1 MFQRLNCARE
11 HACFPLYVCL
21 IFIALALP
29 CRLAGQA
36 FESSNPR
43 AVALYKEGLQLA
55 GQDRFNE
62 AIEKLRQAIEADP
75 NFIQAHLRYMDAF
88 RSVGRGKEIV
98 TMYENLL
105 KQNPGSALYHFL
117 YGRTLN
123 DMDAKRA
130 EYKKALA
137 ADPKFYWAQ
146 LGIGGSYLI
155 EKRYDEAIVAL
166 NKTLD
171 LKPGMVQAMRL
182 LAGIYLEKSMPHQAR
197 RLLEEAVTIDSTD
210 SGTYIRLGQT
220 YSQLERFQSAEKAF
234 LKAIALE
241 PEEPLIYYY
250 LGLSREIGNNRQG
263 ALEAYRKFLDMAPE
277 HELAQSAKKN
287 IEKLSK

>member
-1 MFQRLNCARE
+1 MFQTLNCTRP
-11 HACFPLYVCL
+11 HTYFLLCACSL
-21 IFIALALP
+21 ILALASP
-29 CRLAGQA
+29 SRLAGQDL
-36 FESSNPR
+36 ESSNPR
-43 AVALYKEGLQLA
+43 AISFYKEGLQLA
-55 GQDRFNE
+55 EQDRFNE
-62 AIEKLRQAIEADP
+62 ALEKLHQAIEADP

-88 RSVGRGKEIV
+88 RSVGRGEEV
-98 TMYENLL
+98 VNMYKNML

-117 YGRTLN
+117 CGRTLS

-137 ADPKFYWAQ
+137 ADPTFYWAQ
-146 LGIGGSYLI
+146 LGIGGSYLM

-166 NKTLD
+166 NKTLE
-171 LKPGMVQAMRL
+171 LKPGMVDAMRL

-197 RLLEEAVTIDSTD
+197 RLLEEAIAIDNTD
-210 SGTYIRLGQT
+210 AGTYIRLGQA

-234 LKAIALE
+234 LKAAALQ
-241 PEEPLIYYY
+241 PEEALIYYY

-277 HELAQSAKKN
+277 HELAQSAKMN

>member
-1 MFQRLNCARE
+1 MFQRLNCYRA
-11 HACFPLYVCL
+11 HSYFLLSICL
-21 IFIALALP
+21 AILALGVP
-29 CRLAGQA
+29 SRLAGQA
-36 FESSNPR
+36 LESSNPQ
-43 AVALYKEGLQLA
+43 AISLYNEGLQLA
-55 GQDRFNE
+55 AEDKFSE
-62 AIEKLRQAIEADP
+62 AIEKLRQAIDTDP

-88 RSVGRGKEIV
+88 RSAGRGREVI

-105 KQNPGSALYHFL
+105 KQNPTSALYHFL
-117 YGRTLN
+117 YGRTLS

-137 ADPKFYWAQ
+137 ADPTFYWAQ
-146 LGIGGSYLI
+146 LSIGGSYLM

-166 NKTLD
+166 NKTLN
-171 LKPGMVQAMRL
+171 LKPGAVEALRL
-182 LAGIYLEKSMPHQAR
+182 LAGIYLEKAMPHQAR
-197 RLLEEAVTIDSTD
+197 RLLEEAAVSDSTD
-210 SGTYIRLGQT
+210 YRIHIRLGQA

-234 LKAIALE
+234 LKAISLA

-250 LGLSREIGNNRQG
+250 LALSREIGNNRQG

-277 HELAQSAKKN
+277 HELAQSARKN

>member
-1 MFQRLNCARE
+1 MFQRLNCARV
-11 HACFPLYVCL
+11 HAYFLPCVCFA
-21 IFIALALP
+21 ILALGVP
-29 CRLAGQA
+29 SRLAGQA
-36 FESSNPR
+36 LESSNPQ
-43 AVALYKEGLQLA
+43 AVSLYKEGLQLA
-55 GQDRFNE
+55 GQDKFNE
-62 AIEKLRQAIEADP
+62 AIEKLSQAIKTDP

-88 RSVGRGKEIV
+88 RSAGRGKEVV

-105 KQNPGSALYHFL
+105 KQNPSSALYHFL

-137 ADPKFYWAQ
+137 VDPTFYWAQ

-166 NKTLD
+166 NKTLN
-171 LKPGMVQAMRL
+171 LKPGMVDAMRL

-197 RLLEEAVTIDSTD
+197 RLLEEAVMSDSTD
-210 SGTYIRLGQT
+210 SGTYIRLGQA

-234 LKAIALE
+234 LKAISLE

-277 HELAQSAKKN
+277 HELAQSARKN

>member
-1 MFQRLNCARE
+1 MFQTLNCTRPQAYFLL
-11 HACFPLYVCL
+11 CTCSL
-21 IFIALALP
+21 ILVLASP
-29 CRLAGQA
+29 FRLSGQNL
-36 FESSNPR
+36 ESSNPR
-43 AVALYKEGLQLA
+43 AISLYKESLQLA
-55 GQDRFNE
+55 EQDKFNE
-62 AIEKLRQAIEADP
+62 MIEKLRQAIKADP
-75 NFIQAHLRYMDAF
+75 DFIQAHLRYMDAF
-88 RSVGRGKEIV
+88 RSVGRGKEVV
-98 TMYENLL
+98 TMYENML

-117 YGRTLN
+117 YGRTLS

-137 ADPKFYWAQ
+137 AEPTFYWAQ
-146 LGIGGSYLI
+146 LSIGGSYFI

-166 NKTLD
+166 NKTLE
-171 LKPGMVQAMRL
+171 LKPGLVDALRL

-197 RLLEEAVTIDSTD
+197 RLLEEAVAIDTTD
-210 SGTYIRLGQT
+210 AGIYFRLGQA

-241 PEEPLIYYY
+241 PDEPLMYYY
-250 LGLSREIGNNRQG
+250 LGISREIGNNHQG
-263 ALEAYRKFLDMAPE
+263 ALEAYRNFLDMAPD